1 MLVVKDAK
9 EFGLIPY
16 MDLNEQVDSDF
27 ARARR
32 RAFLRRMVARLRNV
46 TASNELLSFDEV
58 RSALLANNRIYLG
71 TKVIEVDK
79 IVGTVGRRRD
89 FDRSFQPTRASAE
102 ERWKRIDR
110 AFHRTEDLPPVRVY
124 KIGDS
129 YFVLDGNHRVSVARY
144 HGLRTIE
151 AIVTEF
157 LPSWVKEARK
167 EPHSDPL
174 LHRLGGLAKEPEPCC
189 P

>member
-1 MLVVKDAK
+1 MLVSKDAK

-27 ARARR
+27 TRARR
-32 RAFLRRMVARLRNV
+32 RAFLRRVLARLRDGP
-46 TASNELLSFDEV
+46 SSHQLLSFDEV
-58 RSALLANNRIYLG
+58 RRALLANNRIHLG
-71 TKVIEVDK
+71 TKVVEVEK

-89 FDRSFQPTRASAE
+89 FDRSFLPTRASAE

-110 AFHRTEDLPPVRVY
+110 AFHRTEDLPPVSLY

-144 HGLRTIE
+144 HGIQTIE
-151 AIVTEF
+151 ATVTEF
-157 LPSWVKEARK
+157 FPSRVTGARQESRS
-167 EPHSDPL
+167 EPI
-174 LHRLGGLAKEPEPCC
+174 LHRLGGLVREHEPCC

>member
-1 MLVVKDAK
+1 M
-9 EFGLIPY
+9 IPY

-27 ARARR
+27 TRARR
-32 RAFLRRMVARLRNV
+32 RAFLRRVVARLRNGPG
-46 TASNELLSFDEV
+46 SNQLHSFEEV
-58 RSALLANNRIYLG
+58 RRALLANNRIHLG
-71 TKVIEVDK
+71 TKVVEVEK

-89 FDRSFQPTRASAE
+89 FDRSFLPARASAE
-102 ERWKRIDR
+102 GRWKRIDR
-110 AFHRTEDLPPVRVY
+110 AFHRAEDLPPVSLY

-144 HGLRTIE
+144 HGIQTIE

-157 LPSWVKEARK
+157 FPTRATGARQ
-167 EPHSDPL
+167 EPRPEPI
-174 LHRLGGLAKEPEPCC
+174 LHRLGGLAREHEPCC

>member
-1 MLVVKDAK
+1 
-9 EFGLIPY
+9 

-27 ARARR
+27 TRARR
-32 RAFLRRMVARLRNV
+32 RAFLRRVLTRLRNGSG
-46 TASNELLSFDEV
+46 SNQLLSFEEV
-58 RSALLANNRIYLG
+58 RRALLANNRIHLG
-71 TKVIEVDK
+71 TKIVEVEK

-89 FDRSFQPTRASAE
+89 FDRSFLPTRASAE
-102 ERWKRIDR
+102 GRWKRIDR
-110 AFHRTEDLPPVRVY
+110 AFHRAEDLLPVSLY

-144 HGLRTIE
+144 HGIQTME

-157 LPSWVKEARK
+157 FPARATGARQEPRPDPILP
-167 EPHSDPL
+167 
-174 LHRLGGLAKEPEPCC
+174 RLGGLTREPCC

>member
-27 ARARR
+27 TRARR
-32 RAFLRRMVARLRNV
+32 RAFLRRVVARLRNGP
-46 TASNELLSFDEV
+46 ASNQLLSFDEV
-58 RSALLANNRIYLG
+58 RRALLANNRIHLG
-71 TKVIEVDK
+71 TKVVEVEK

-89 FDRSFQPTRASAE
+89 FDGSFLPTRASVQG
-102 ERWKRIDR
+102 RWKRIDL
-110 AFHRTEDLPPVRVY
+110 AFQRGEDLPPVELY

-144 HGLRTIE
+144 HGIQTME
-151 AIVTEF
+151 AKVTEF
-157 LPSWVKEARK
+157 FPARVTRE
-167 EPHSDPL
+167 EPRPDPV
-174 LHRLGGLAKEPEPCC
+174 LHRLGGLAREPQPCC

>member
-1 MLVVKDAK
+1 
-9 EFGLIPY
+9 LIPY

-32 RAFLRRMVARLRNV
+32 RAFLRRVVARLRNGPV
-46 TASNELLSFDEV
+46 SDELLSFDEV
-58 RSALLANNRIYLG
+58 RRALLANNRIHLG
-71 TKVIEVDK
+71 TNIVEVEK

-89 FDRSFQPTRASAE
+89 FDRSFLPTRASAE

-144 HGLRTIE
+144 HGLLTME

-157 LPSWVKEARK
+157 FPSRVTEARQ
-167 EPHSDPL
+167 EPHSDPIP
-174 LHRLGGLAKEPEPCC
+174 HRLGGLAKESEPCC